1 MARKKYEQLERR
13 YVPDYVN
20 ETFPE
25 RVTVFYNLALGAP
38 PETLVKLHPELPE
51 RTFQKWKKWA
61 DAIVILND
69 RMVLLEGK
77 IRRPITGIGEL
88 ITYRQLLPDTK
99 ELRTWIHLPVEARLI
114 TPERDPEVLRAAAA
128 QDISVSIYTPAWLD
142 IELRK
147 RGLA

>member
-13 YVPDYVN
+13 YVPEYVT
-20 ETFPE
+20 EKYPV
-25 RVTVFYNLALGAP
+25 RVTVFYNMPVGAP

-51 RTFQKWKKWA
+51 RTFRKWQKWA
-61 DAIVILND
+61 DAIVILDD
-69 RMVLLEGK
+69 RIVLIEGK

-88 ITYRQLLPDTK
+88 VTYRQLLPDTK
-99 ELRTWIHLPVEARLI
+99 ELRPWIHLPVEARLI
-114 TPERDPEVLRAAAA
+114 TPERDPAVLRSAAA
-128 QDISVSIYTPAWLD
+128 QDITVDIYTPAWLD